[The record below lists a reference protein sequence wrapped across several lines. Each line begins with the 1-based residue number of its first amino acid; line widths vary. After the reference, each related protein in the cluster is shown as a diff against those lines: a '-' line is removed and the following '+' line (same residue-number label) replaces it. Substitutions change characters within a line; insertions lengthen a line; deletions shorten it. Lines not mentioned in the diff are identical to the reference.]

1 MMERILRE
9 AQKSYQRRILVA
21 TKNHEKHLADFISLV
36 GKNIHYFGENEPK
49 VSVKHFIHFKKTH
62 QILGT
67 TINHT
72 IIDLRENMVPN
83 DLGVIISAVRGG
95 SLILLLTPEFSSW
108 PKKITRYHE
117 MLVTPPFTI
126 DDVKPLFVY
135 RVMQKLYEHEGIY
148 FLEEKVYNAPK
159 AKKHKKRKFKIPKK
173 HPLFKMCAS
182 RDQVTVLDL
191 LMDWNSKTFVLTANR
206 GRGKSSIIGIF
217 LAWYVS
223 KWKKSVAVTS
233 PEKSNVSS
241 LFEFLKKGLKKLGI
255 GFREENDVIMV
266 EGGSVIEYLR
276 PVPLTERRYYD
287 LVVVDEAAGIPVPLL
302 YKIVRKFPKIIFSTT
317 IHGYEGAG
325 RGFSL
330 RFLKGLGEICEYTEA
345 HMEEPIRYAEND
357 PIEKFLFDTLLLD
370 AEPEKPENLEKR
382 KYVVLKKEELLNNE
396 RDLRNFVGIY
406 IMAHYRNRPNDVAIL
421 FDAPHHEPRCVKC
434 GDVITVALQIARE
447 GGLSEEDI
455 NEMFGEWRPPG
466 NIIPDISVKHFRIPD
481 FARLVGYRIVR
492 IATNPEFFGK
502 GLGSFALQE
511 LIKEMEGKVDY
522 LGTSFGATEELIRFW
537 QRNGF
542 IPIHLSLERNYVSG
556 EYSTVL
562 IKPLS
567 ERADE
572 LVKLMNYDFRI
583 KLLHSI
589 ADIQF
594 DIDPSIPVL
603 LLKTPYK
610 FKSHYKVIL
619 TTIQEKRFEGYY
631 DRLLTYESCPDVI
644 KDIARFYF
652 THTDRKFSL
661 NEEEEKV
668 IITKV
673 FLGKSWRRTAE
684 ILETSETSAKITMR
698 DAVCKIW
705 EWLNEEA
712 LL

>member
-9 AQKSYQRRILVA
+9 AQRSYQRRILVA
-21 TKNHEKHLADFISLV
+21 TKNHEKHLENFISLV
-36 GKNIHYFGENEPK
+36 GKNIYYFGENEPK
-49 VSVKHFIHFKKTH
+49 IPVKHFIHFKKTN

-67 TINHT
+67 TIGHT
-72 IIDLRENMVPN
+72 VIDLRENMVPN

-95 SLILLLTPEFSSW
+95 SLILLLTPEFTAW

-126 DDVKPLFVY
+126 NDVKPLFVY

-148 FLEEKVYNAPK
+148 FLEEKTYKQPK
-159 AKKHKKRKFKIPKK
+159 FQKRKKKFKIPKK
-173 HPLFKMCAS
+173 HELFKICAS
-182 RDQVTVLDL
+182 EDQVRVLDSL
-191 LMDWNSKTFVLTANR
+191 INWNTRAFVLTANR
-206 GRGKSSIIGIF
+206 GRGKSSILGIF

-223 KWKKSVAVTS
+223 KWKKSVVVTS
-233 PEKSNVSS
+233 PEKSNVVS
-241 LFEFLKKGLKKLGI
+241 LFEFLKKGLKKMGVRFKEEDNGI
-255 GFREENDVIMV
+255 LI
-266 EGGSVIEYLR
+266 EGGSVVEYLK

-287 LVVVDEAAGIPVPLL
+287 LVIVDEAAGIPVPLL
-302 YKIVRKFPKIIFSTT
+302 YKIVRKFNKIVFSTT

-330 RFLKGLGEICEYTEA
+330 RFLKGLGEICDYTEMC
-345 HMEEPIRYAEND
+345 MEEPIRYSDND

-370 AEPEKPENLEKR
+370 AEPEIAENLKDKHYIVLEKE
-382 KYVVLKKEELLNNE
+382 KLLNNE

-447 GGLSEEDI
+447 GELSEENI

-492 IATNPEFFGK
+492 IATNPEYFGK

-511 LIKEMEGKVDY
+511 LIKEMNGKVDY
-522 LGTSFGATEELIRFW
+522 LGTSFGATPDLIRFW

-567 ERADE
+567 EKADE
-572 LVKLMNYDFRI
+572 LVKLMNYDFRV

-610 FKSHYKVIL
+610 FKSHYKIHL
-619 TTIQEKRFEGYY
+619 TTVQEKRFEGYY

-644 KDIARFYF
+644 KEITCFYF
-652 THTDRKFSL
+652 THTDRDFSL

-668 IITKV
+668 IIAKV

-705 EWLNEEA
+705 EWLNEET